1 MGPKSAVLGAIAPS
15 RVPPVLVPKP
25 RSERC
30 PSGGP
35 GHQGSGWMNGR
46 RYGRYCDVKKPQL
59 TIGYS
64 AALTGEEKPRC
75 KRVERGLAF
84 QGLSS
89 VHYICLS
96 LVRPLYDGRRAGSV
110 PPDRV
115 PCYASTNRGG
125 RRTSYPAVCGKWAT
139 QCWTMRIGLT
149 EGG

>member
-46 RYGRYCDVKKPQL
+46 RYGRHCDVKKPQL

-75 KRVERGLAF
+75 KGVERGLAF

-89 VHYICLS
+89 VHYICPS
-96 LVRPLYDGRRAGSV
+96 LVRPFYGASDRA
-110 PPDRV
+110 
-115 PCYASTNRGG
+115 PCYAFTNRRD
-125 RRTSYPAVCGKWAT
+125 RRMSYPAVCSKRVT
-139 QCWTMRIGLT
+139 ECEVIRIGLA
-149 EGG
+149 